1 MPRELF
7 SYKTRKPFNSFLVQ
21 SHLVKV
27 QPKCQGVQC
36 RGAVFHLLFGLSSAW
51 HGSHRHVLQ
60 FNAGMHATRL
70 NEFQKGIEILLMFSK
85 EKTFFLNQRSTTHFP
100 FLSFQEQVIYKLTNL
115 KKCASQCFKCKR

>member
-1 MPRELF
+1 MQNSKSHLIHLF
-7 SYKTRKPFNSFLVQ
+7 FQ

-70 NEFQKGIEILLMFSK
+70 NESQKGIKNPFDVLK
-85 EKTFFLNQRSTTHFP
+85 RNKTFFLNQRSPAHFP